1 MSNKQ
6 TRMKLSLVS
15 ITNPI
20 IRHFSWVFSL
30 IFILSFCL
38 SIVLGSCRSQLI
50 NQPTSLTEK
59 LPSSLTKVVR
69 IGHHRLGAMFYL
81 KAKGSLETRLAK
93 MGWSVEWTKFVAGP
107 AILEAIGKG
116 KIDLGYAGV
125 APPIFAQS
133 DGVPFV
139 YIANDS
145 PLPGSIGIIVPQNSP
160 IRTLADLKGKK
171 IAATRKTS
179 GHYLLIRAL
188 TQGGL
193 QLKDAELVDLPPAKA
208 QEAFVR
214 GEVDAWAIWQPFLA
228 ELQATMPVHFLTD
241 SDGLINDRNF
251 YLASRSFA
259 SDFPDIV
266 KIVMGETR
274 QMAIWITKNPEPA
287 AKLLAERT
295 GMKITTARMLTNS
308 RRYDLLPIQDRAV
321 EEQQRISEILFRLG
335 LLPDRLWIEDAIW
348 KQKLDI

>member
-1 MSNKQ
+1 MSSKQ
-6 TRMKLSLVS
+6 TKVELPLVS

-20 IRHFSWVFSL
+20 LRHFSWVFSVV
-30 IFILSFCL
+30 FMLSFCL
-38 SIVLGSCRSQLI
+38 SIVLGSCRSELI
-50 NQPTSLTEK
+50 TQPTSTEK
-59 LPSSLTKVVR
+59 LPSSLTKVVK
-69 IGHHRLGAMFYL
+69 IGHQRFGALFYL

-93 MGWSVEWTKFVAGP
+93 MGWFVEWTEFAAGP
-107 AILEAIGKG
+107 AILEAIGTG

-145 PLPGSIGIIVPQNSP
+145 PLPGSIGIIVPQNSR

-228 ELQATMPVHFLTD
+228 QLQQSMPVNFLTD
-241 SDGLINDRNF
+241 SDGLMNDRNF

-259 SDFPDIV
+259 ADFPDIV

-274 QMAIWITKNPEPA
+274 QMAIWITKNPDKA
-287 AKLLAERT
+287 AELLADRT
-295 GMKITTARMLTNS
+295 GMKITTAIMLTKS

-321 EEQQRISEILFRLG
+321 EEQQRIAEIFFRLG